1 MLPPEQKLYWSVQ
14 YDVVPGDEVPQ
25 SCATALIRAE
35 TWFLTLVDVDLKKV
49 PSLLSPA
56 AAAVAALDASFW
68 QFDNAVL
75 RLVRRSPVQ
84 PESTIVRFA
93 SDSRAAAALVPSTEM
108 LSLLESYLKAPT
120 SSVEFSLAYRNTPL
134 ANTSKLPPLLR
145 SRNAP
150 VSTANSLLPPDS
162 SMRKS
167 SADRALGQRIVQ
179 KGSGAEKVQSGVTGV
194 GNDYLNH
201 RILQSGQLNTER
213 VFCLK
218 QIDGSGNSA

>member
-1 MLPPEQKLYWSVQ
+1 MKKIGQYVMEFNVGKVYATMLPPEQKLYWSVQ

-56 AAAVAALDASFW
+56 AAAVAAPDASFW
-68 QFDNAVL
+68 QFDSAVL

-120 SSVEFSLAYRNTPL
+120 SSVEFSLAYGNTPL

-150 VSTANSLLPPDS
+150 VSTANSLLPLDS

-167 SADRALGQRIVQ
+167 SADRALG
-179 KGSGAEKVQSGVTGV
+179 SS
-194 GNDYLNH
+194 
-201 RILQSGQLNTER
+201 
-213 VFCLK
+213 
-218 QIDGSGNSA
+218 

>member
-120 SSVEFSLAYRNTPL
+120 SSVEFSLA
-134 ANTSKLPPLLR
+134 
-145 SRNAP
+145 
-150 VSTANSLLPPDS
+150 
-162 SMRKS
+162 
-167 SADRALGQRIVQ
+167 QRIVQ